1 MKDIITITILA
12 LTLAFTLA
20 LTSTADAF
28 TPTAEQCRQ
37 AGATFNSATQ
47 GCDVAQAGVTAGH
60 RTTFAVGYSTTVTLQ
75 PGQSVE
81 GPNGTRVWNE
91 NDSPIT
97 VTFFPS
103 NYFESGGK

>member
-1 MKDIITITILA
+1 MKIIATTILA
-12 LTLAFTLA
+12 LALA
-20 LTSTADAF
+20 LSFSGAAVAY
-28 TPTAEQCRQ
+28 TPTPEQCAQ
-37 AGATFNSATQ
+37 AGAVFNTATQ